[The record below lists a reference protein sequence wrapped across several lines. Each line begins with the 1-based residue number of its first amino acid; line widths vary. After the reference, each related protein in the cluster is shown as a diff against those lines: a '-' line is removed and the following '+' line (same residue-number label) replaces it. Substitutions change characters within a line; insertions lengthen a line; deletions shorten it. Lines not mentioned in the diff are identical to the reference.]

1 MLFYFLEGN
10 NVKTQNS
17 KNKIYLKKVINV
29 QKIKVVIIGTGTD
42 GISVYN
48 LLKDINDVEIECFVE
63 IPGEPTAADF
73 LNMDEIKIC
82 NDLAVIQQLKNIA
95 VVVNT
100 VKHPLVEENI
110 KKIEQ
115 NVSIIETRA
124 VNLMVHLFREKRE
137 LLESKRIQGELSTI
151 LNSVQEAVEVADKNG
166 VIKYVN
172 PAFTRVTGIPSANR
186 IGQNVF
192 EISPE
197 GALAMAIRTGKSVF
211 GHRTRVGGSNAE
223 VISNASPIIM
233 DNSVEGAV
241 VVFQHFTDVMKLMD
255 ELRQRTTMIESLS
268 DKFGQVTTCKYCFMD
283 ILGNN
288 TELKKSIQLSERA
301 ARSNSTVL
309 LLGESGTGK
318 ELFAHAIHH
327 ASSRRDKPFIKVN
340 CAAIPENLLESEFF
354 GYAKGAFTG
363 AVKSKIGKF
372 ELAHGGSIFLD
383 EIGDMN
389 LSLQGKLLR
398 VLQEMEFEKI
408 GGNQTI
414 RVDVR
419 VIAATNRNL
428 RDLIRKGEFRED
440 LYYRLNVVEITV
452 PPLRVRKEDLPVL
465 VDNLIVKLNRKLGKK
480 VKGLTKDAEEV
491 FYSYDW
497 PGNVRELEN
506 VVERVMVTVDEETLT
521 KKNFI
526 QYVSQLKAVPERD
539 IELLP
544 IDQMEQVLI
553 NKALVKYGNTVEGK
567 RRAARALNISL
578 ATLYN
583 KLKKAKYESSSI

>member
-1 MLFYFLEGN
+1 M
-10 NVKTQNS
+10 
-17 KNKIYLKKVINV
+17 
-29 QKIKVVIIGTGTD
+29 QKIQVAIIGTGED
-42 GISVYN
+42 GISVYR
-48 LLKDINDVEIECFVE
+48 LLKGISDVEVFCFFQL
-63 IPGEPTAADF
+63 PGERAGDGVYERDGITVYRD
-73 LNMDEIKIC
+73 LNKIGE
-82 NDLAVIQQLKNIA
+82 LKNVD

-100 VKHPLVEENI
+100 TKHPEVEENL
-110 KKIEQ
+110 KKIRGS
-115 NVSIIETRA
+115 VSIIETRA
-124 VNLMVHLFREKRE
+124 VNLMVHLFKEKQE
-137 LLESKRIQGELSTI
+137 LLESKRVQGELSTI

-172 PAFTRVTGIPSANR
+172 PAFTRITGIPAENR
-186 IGQNVF
+186 IGKNVL
-192 EISPE
+192 EISPD
-197 GALAMAIRTGKSVF
+197 GALAMALRTGKNVS

-223 VISNASPIIM
+223 VISNASPIIV
-233 DNSVEGAV
+233 DGSVEGAV

-255 ELRQRTTMIESLS
+255 ELRQRTTLIENLS
-268 DKFGQVTTCKYCFMD
+268 DKFGQVTTCKYSFAD

-288 TELKKSIQLSERA
+288 SELKKCIQVAEKA

-327 ASSRRDKPFIKVN
+327 ASPRRDKPFIKVN

-363 AVKSKIGKF
+363 AIKSKIGKF
-372 ELAHGGSIFLD
+372 ELAHGGTIFLD

-398 VLQEMEFEKI
+398 VLQEMEFERV
-408 GGNQTI
+408 GDNQTI

-428 RDLIRKGEFRED
+428 RELIRQGKFRED

-465 VDNLIVKLNRKLGKK
+465 VNSLIVKLNRKLGKK
-480 VKGLTKDAEEV
+480 VKGLSSDAEEV
-491 FYSYDW
+491 LFNYDW

-506 VVERVMVTVDEETLT
+506 LVERVMVTVDEEILT
-521 KKNFI
+521 KKNFV
-526 QYVSQLKAVPERD
+526 QYVSQLKSAPERD
-539 IELLP
+539 IELLS
-544 IDQMEQVLI
+544 IDQMEQILI
-553 NKALVKYGNTVEGK
+553 NKALAKYGNTVEGK

-583 KLKKAKYESSSI
+583 KLKKQNLKIQPFRNN